1 MSGYTLKNLKQVDD
15 SAVSFGLSPA
25 METRFAR
32 DDLESEQLGL
42 SYQRLAPGAR
52 QPFSHRHGHD
62 EELYIVLSGTG
73 WVQLEGEAV
82 ALLPLD
88 ALRVAP
94 ATVRS
99 FAAGPQGMEL
109 LAVGPSGSGDAEA
122 LPVEWDDE
130 LAGS

>member
-1 MSGYTLKNLKQVDD
+1 MSGYTLKNLKAIDD

-25 METRFAR
+25 MESRFAR

-52 QPFSHRHGHD
+52 QPFSHRHSHD
-62 EELYIVLSGTG
+62 EELYVVLSGTG

-82 ALLPLD
+82 GLLPLD

-94 ATVRS
+94 STVRA
-99 FAAGPQGMEL
+99 FAAGPEGMEL
-109 LAVGPSGSGDAEA
+109 LAFGPFGSGDAEA
-122 LPVEWDDE
+122 LPVEWDDTLPE
-130 LAGS
+130 